1 VTAVA
6 GRAGSGPARGDGPPD
21 LGSAV
26 RVALGHLVDLTHP
39 SEAVRDGRVDRMLRD
54 ALESPAS
61 ARFAEAVGAVRT
73 ACAYL
78 AAGELEDAYLALRT
92 ALDRLP
98 RRATGPAS

>member
-1 VTAVA
+1 MA
-6 GRAGSGPARGDGPPD
+6 GRPGSDPVRGDGPPD
-21 LGSAV
+21 LGAAV
-26 RVALGHLVDLTHP
+26 RMALRHLVDLTVP
-39 SEAVRDGRVDRMLRD
+39 TEAVRDGRVDRMLRD

-61 ARFAEAVGAVRT
+61 ARFVDAVGAART

-98 RRATGPAS
+98 RRHEA